1 MELQTVK
8 IPKSDKKDL
17 KMRVRILLIKLE
29 KYTIDYNYIS
39 RELCKLKEHLEI
51 SKMAQKL
58 IIQENDNCKSNLGLF
73 QTESFKQN
81 LNLESSQRSM
91 IEMECVS
98 LNINENLI
106 RNNDNL
112 LNTSSKVSKLNREIQ
127 TGTIIIKRIFN
138 KENQNKLI
146 IVGFSTIL
154 LIIFLYFIIYKCK
167 IVS

>member
-17 KMRVRILLIKLE
+17 KMRVIILLIKLE

-51 SKMAQKL
+51 SKMAQQL

>member
-17 KMRVRILLIKLE
+17 KMRVIILLIKLE

>member
-1 MELQTVK
+1 
-8 IPKSDKKDL
+8 
-17 KMRVRILLIKLE
+17 
-29 KYTIDYNYIS
+29 
-39 RELCKLKEHLEI
+39 
-51 SKMAQKL
+51 
-58 IIQENDNCKSNLGLF
+58 
-73 QTESFKQN
+73 
-81 LNLESSQRSM
+81 
-91 IEMECVS
+91 MECVS